1 MALTLEIVT
10 TEARVYSDKVDTVV
24 IPTVDGE
31 IGILPGHIPLLT
43 QIEAGELRVTK
54 NGSTEFLVIGAG
66 FAEVQGD
73 SVSVL
78 AESAINEEKIDVNA
92 VEEARRRAEAALK
105 EKYDMDPGEIER
117 LEGVIRFAVAQL
129 ATKSRRRN

>member
-1 MALTLEIVT
+1 
-10 TEARVYSDKVDTVV
+10 
-24 IPTVDGE
+24 
-31 IGILPGHIPLLT
+31 
-43 QIEAGELRVTK
+43 LRVTK